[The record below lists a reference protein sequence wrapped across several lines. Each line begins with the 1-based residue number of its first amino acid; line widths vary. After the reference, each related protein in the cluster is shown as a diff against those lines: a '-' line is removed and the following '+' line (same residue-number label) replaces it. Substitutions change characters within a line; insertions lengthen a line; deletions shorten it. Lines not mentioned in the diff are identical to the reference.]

1 LTAGRP
7 GSGVGGAGLPGQWR
21 RPQEM
26 WGVDDALSVV
36 LGLRST
42 PVAWVTSRVT

>member
-1 LTAGRP
+1 
-7 GSGVGGAGLPGQWR
+7 
-21 RPQEM
+21 M